1 MNIVDI
7 IILIFLALG
16 AVVGFKR
23 GVFTE
28 LISAVSFIVSV
39 VLAFLLKNPV
49 SIFLYEHLPFFSFG
63 GIFKGVT
70 VINILL
76 YEIIAFLIMLALF
89 IGIFAIIKF
98 VTKIFERILKLTII
112 LSIPSKLLGI
122 IVGIIHYYII
132 IFIVLYILSFPI
144 FGIDI
149 LNESKLKKG
158 ILNNTPILSSIIKE
172 SVKIYDEFENLRDKY
187 KENSSVED
195 FNNEALDLM
204 LKYNVISVESTDK
217 LIELGKIKVDNNI
230 INKYREE

>member
-7 IILIFLALG
+7 VILLFLVLG

-28 LISAVSFIVSV
+28 LVSALSFIVSV

-76 YEIIAFLIMLALF
+76 YEVIAFLIMLALF
-89 IGIFAIIKF
+89 TGLFAIIKF

-122 IVGIIHYYII
+122 IVGIIHHYII
-132 IFIVLYILSFPI
+132 VFIVLYILSFPI
-144 FGIDI
+144 FGFNI

-158 ILNNTPILSSIIKE
+158 ILNNTPILSSITKE
-172 SVKIYDEFENLRDKY
+172 TVKIYDEFETLKDKY
-187 KENSSVED
+187 KENISVND